1 MELNH
6 THSLLRITQHF
17 YFSHK
22 HLTKISMTRESR
34 ADDIVRLNSCALKKF
49 QKDHKEIIKN
59 RIYSINLE
67 TFSKPWNTKEESRD
81 SL

>member
-1 MELNH
+1 
-6 THSLLRITQHF
+6 
-17 YFSHK
+17 
-22 HLTKISMTRESR
+22 MTRESR